1 MRYAALILSGF
12 VCAVLAAPAAA
23 APGTADPA
31 APPHLR
37 YSVEVPPG
45 DDGTPSAPPSE
56 APRSAHPRYT
66 AGEGPHAAPVGP
78 VETRALSAPAPRVRA
93 ARRSAP
99 VPRERVVMR
108 ARSGYTLGPGDKVH
122 VTVYGEADLTGDFE
136 ISGSGRLAFP
146 LIGDVRAAGL
156 TAPELGRALTAKL
169 AGGYLKA
176 PRVAV
181 EITTYRPFYIVGQV
195 NKPGRYPYT
204 DGMTAMNA
212 VALAGGFTPR
222 AAESYVY
229 VRHEGQTKETRLSAD
244 ETAAL
249 RPGDTVRVDESDF
262 WSVMRV
268 LQPVTALV
276 GAARY
281 GIP

>member
-1 MRYAALILSGF
+1 MRVRLWILSAMM
-12 VCAVLAAPAAA
+12 CAAFAAPAMA
-23 APGTADPA
+23 APDTADPA

-37 YSVEVPPG
+37 YSVEAQPGEDDTPP
-45 DDGTPSAPPSE
+45 APPSE
-56 APRSAHPRYT
+56 TPRLTQPRYT

-78 VETRALSAPAPRVRA
+78 VQTRVLSAPGPRARA
-93 ARRSAP
+93 ARRLAS
-99 VPRERVVMR
+99 VPRERVVVR

-122 VTVYGEADLTGDFE
+122 VTVYGESDLTGDFE
-136 ISGSGRLAFP
+136 VSGSGRLAFP
-146 LIGDVRAAGL
+146 LIGDVRATGL
-156 TAPELGRALTAKL
+156 TAPELGRTLTAKL
-169 AGGYLKA
+169 ANGYLKA

-212 VALAGGFTPR
+212 VALAGGFTPH
-222 AAESYVY
+222 AAEGYVY
-229 VRHEGQTKETRLSAD
+229 VRHEGQVKETRLGAD
-244 ETAAL
+244 ETTAIK
-249 RPGDTVRVDESDF
+249 PGDTVRVDESDF